1 MYEPVILG
9 DVMKE
14 YLLLS
19 EDDFAKAFRELYKEH
34 GSDFLTSG
42 QPSCNTDM

>member
-1 MYEPVILG
+1 MDEPVLLG
-9 DVMKE
+9 EVMKE

-34 GSDFLTSG
+34 GSDFLTSE
-42 QPSCNTDM
+42 QSSCNSDK